1 MGDPQF
7 LDSEVW
13 AGIGEFLTWLGL
25 FALFVIGS
33 GLNFL
38 LAHAVVPSLVT
49 TGHLP
54 KQVERVRVALYGVA
68 LVAFVGASWFFVRLV
83 VTGEVISDIYDRFWI

>member
-7 LDSEVW
+7 LDSEIW
-13 AGIGEFLTWLGL
+13 AGIGEFLTWVGL
-25 FALFVIGS
+25 FALFVIAS

-38 LAHAVVPSLVT
+38 LAHAIVPSLVT

-54 KQVERVRVALYGVA
+54 RRVEKVRVVLYLAALG
-68 LVAFVGASWFFVRLV
+68 AFGLAVWFFVRMSI
-83 VTGEVISDIYDRFWI
+83 TGEVISDIYNRFWI

>member
-7 LDSEVW
+7 LDSEIW

-25 FALFVIGS
+25 FTLFVIGS

-54 KQVERVRVALYGVA
+54 KKVEKSRVVFYLVS
-68 LVAFVGASWFFVRLV
+68 LVAFVGAIWFVVRLL